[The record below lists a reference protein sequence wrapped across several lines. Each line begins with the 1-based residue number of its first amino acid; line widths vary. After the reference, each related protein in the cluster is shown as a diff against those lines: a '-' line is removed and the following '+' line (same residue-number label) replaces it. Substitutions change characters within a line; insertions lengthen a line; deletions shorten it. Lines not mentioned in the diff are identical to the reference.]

1 MNAALFQAAAICL
14 EYPDESLVDLL
25 PALRGV
31 QPLAEFVQHVE
42 RTPLAQLQAD
52 YVDTFD
58 LRRRCSLYLSYFTFG
73 DTRKRGVAL
82 LHYSSAYRAAGF
94 VVTSGELP
102 DHLAVVCEFAA
113 RCPEQGRKLLQ
124 QSRAGLEVL
133 ALALRDAASPYVHVV
148 DAVRAVLPA
157 AAPDDL
163 EAALDLARTGPPME
177 EVGVESAPR
186 NRLALDA
193 PRFREVSG

>member
-1 MNAALFQAAAICL
+1 MNPAIFQAAALCL
-14 EYPDESLVDLL
+14 EYPDESLLELL
-25 PALRGV
+25 PTLRNV
-31 QPLAEFVQHVE
+31 RPLDEFVQHVE

-58 LRRRCSLYLSYFTFG
+58 LRRRCSLYLSYFAFG
-73 DTRKRGVAL
+73 DTRKRGIAL
-82 LHYSSAYRAAGF
+82 LHYSSTYRAAGF

-113 RCPEQGRKLLQ
+113 RCPDAGVQLLQ
-124 QSRAGLEVL
+124 QSRTGLEVL
-133 ALALRDAASPYVHVV
+133 ALALRAAGSPYVHVV

-157 AAPDDL
+157 AADEDL

-177 EVGVESAPR
+177 EVGVE
-186 NRLALDA
+186 
-193 PRFREVSG
+193 